1 MCVFLLLAGGA
12 VLAQSDPTP
21 IQIGSVT
28 FSGSI
33 RERYEA
39 WSWFEPTTPGAQN
52 LYGYS
57 GTLIRFGL
65 SQKRDKYDWDIEF
78 AVPVLLGLPNKA
90 VLPAPQG
97 QLGLGASY
105 YAANDNQEYTAFI
118 FPKQAFFR
126 IDGAES
132 QLRFGRFEF
141 TDGGEVKPKDETLAT
156 LKNDRINQRLIGP
169 FGFSDVMRSFDG
181 IHYGYSGGAWNFTA
195 MSAIPTRGV
204 FQVDGWGWVKT
215 PVTYVS
221 MTHEINH
228 GENQNHAEWRIFGI
242 YYNDSRGIV
251 KTDNRPESVRAGDL
265 SAINI
270 GTYGGHFIDALPTTA
285 GKFDFLAWGAW
296 QSGSWGNQT
305 QRAGAG
311 ALEAGFQP
319 NIWEKV
325 RPWFR
330 GGYYYASGD
339 GNPNDNVHG
348 TFFTILPTPRIY
360 ARFPFFNQM
369 NNRDL
374 FEEIELRPGK
384 NFTIRSDI
392 HGLWLANSHD
402 LWYIG
407 GGAYQP
413 WTFGYIGRP
422 SNGHTDLATLYD
434 ISGDY
439 KWKYGISVG
448 LYFGYAVG
456 GPVIKAIYPTNPN
469 GALGYTEFNYR
480 F

>member
-12 VLAQSDPTP
+12 VVAQSDPTP
-21 IQIGSVT
+21 VQIGSVT

-65 SQKRDKYDWDIEF
+65 SQKRDKYDWNVEF
-78 AVPVLLGLPNKA
+78 AVPVLLGIPNKA
-90 VLPAPQG
+90 VLAAPQG

-105 YAANDNQEYTAFI
+105 YAANDNQKYTAFI

-141 TDGGEVKPKDETLAT
+141 IDGGEVKPKDEALAT
-156 LKNDRINQRLIGP
+156 SKTDRISQRLIGP

-181 IHYGYSGGAWNFTA
+181 LHYVYSTGPWNFTA
-195 MSAIPTRGV
+195 MSSIPTRGV

-242 YYNDSRGIV
+242 YYNDSRSIV

-270 GTYGGHFIDALPTTA
+270 GTYGGHFIDALPTSA

-319 NIWEKV
+319 NFWEKV

-348 TFFTILPTPRIY
+348 TFFTILPTPRVY

-374 FEEIELRPGK
+374 FEEIMLGPGK

-402 LWYIG
+402 LWYTG

-413 WTFGYIGRP
+413 WTFGYTGRP

-456 GPVIKAIYPTNPN
+456 GKVIKAIYPTNPN

>member
-1 MCVFLLLAGGA
+1 
-12 VLAQSDPTP
+12 
-21 IQIGSVT
+21 
-28 FSGSI
+28 
-33 RERYEA
+33 
-39 WSWFEPTTPGAQN
+39 
-52 LYGYS
+52 
-57 GTLIRFGL
+57 
-65 SQKRDKYDWDIEF
+65 
-78 AVPVLLGLPNKA
+78 
-90 VLPAPQG
+90 
-97 QLGLGASY
+97 
-105 YAANDNQEYTAFI
+105 
-118 FPKQAFFR
+118 
-126 IDGAES
+126 
-132 QLRFGRFEF
+132 
-141 TDGGEVKPKDETLAT
+141 
-156 LKNDRINQRLIGP
+156 
-169 FGFSDVMRSFDG
+169 MRSFDG
-181 IHYGYSGGAWNFTA
+181 IHYAYSGGSWNFTA
-195 MSAIPTRGV
+195 MGAIPTRGV

-221 MTHEINH
+221 VTHEINH

-296 QSGSWGNQT
+296 QNGSWGNQT

-348 TFFTILPTPRIY
+348 TFFTILPTPRVY

-374 FEEIELRPGK
+374 FAEIQLRPGK

-402 LWYIG
+402 LWYTG

-413 WTFGYIGRP
+413 WTFGYTGRP
-422 SNGHTDLATLYD
+422 SNGHTGLATLYD
-434 ISGDY
+434 ISGDC

>member
-1 MCVFLLLAGGA
+1 MCVFLLLVGGA
-12 VLAQSDPTP
+12 VLAQSEPTP
-21 IQIGSVT
+21 IQTGSVT

-78 AVPVLLGLPNKA
+78 AVPVLLGTPNKA
-90 VLPAPQG
+90 VLRAPQG

-105 YAANDNQEYTAFI
+105 YAANENQEYTAFI

-126 IDGAES
+126 IDFAES

-141 TDGGEVKPKDETLAT
+141 SDGGEVKSKDETLAT
-156 LKNDRINQRLIGP
+156 LKNDRIGQRLIGP
-169 FGFSDVMRSFDG
+169 FGFSHVMRSFDG
-181 IHYGYSGGAWNFTA
+181 IHYRYSGGAWNFTA
-195 MSAIPTRGV
+195 MGAIPTRGV

-228 GENQNHAEWRIFGI
+228 GENQNHAECRIFGI

-265 SAINI
+265 RAINI

-296 QSGSWGNQT
+296 QSGSWGNQI

-374 FEEIELRPGK
+374 FAEIELRPGK
-384 NFTIRSDI
+384 NFTIRTDI
-392 HGLWLANSHD
+392 HGLWLANNHD
-402 LWYIG
+402 LWYTG

-413 WTFGYIGRP
+413 WTFGYTGRL

-434 ISGDY
+434 ISVDY
-439 KWKYGISVG
+439 NWKYGISVG